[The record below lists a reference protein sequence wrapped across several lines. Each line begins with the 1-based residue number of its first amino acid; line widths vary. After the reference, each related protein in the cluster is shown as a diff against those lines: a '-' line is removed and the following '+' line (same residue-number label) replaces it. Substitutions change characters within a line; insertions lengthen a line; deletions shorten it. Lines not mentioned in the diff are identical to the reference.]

1 LKDYL
6 RKYKVDIIF
15 LQETIRQEFTLQE
28 LEGFEFGDKF
38 YWTWLPAVGQ
48 SGGMLLGLR
57 DNTFE
62 VGATDQGLFFLSA
75 TILHKPSRL
84 IFEFIGVYG
93 PADHARSRN
102 FLEELEVK
110 VSSTQYP
117 VVVAG
122 DFNLIRGSADKNNR
136 NIDWTRVRLF
146 NDSIARMDLGEIRRT
161 DACFTRLNKQSNP
174 VRSVLDRVLVSASCE
189 GRFPLVSLCAETRI
203 GSDQNWL

>member
-1 LKDYL
+1 
-6 RKYKVDIIF
+6 
-15 LQETIRQEFTLQE
+15 
-28 LEGFEFGDKF
+28 
-38 YWTWLPAVGQ
+38 
-48 SGGMLLGLR
+48 
-57 DNTFE
+57 
-62 VGATDQGLFFLSA
+62 
-75 TILHKPSRL
+75 L

-189 GRFPLVSLCAETRI
+189 GRFPLVSLCGETRI